1 MTPSVAQTG
10 LAYSLSKSI
19 DSLVDDI
26 YGLLDED
33 TDHEPSEENL
43 EQAAQAVKHLLRQR
57 LSAREREAASLRFSS
72 LGKPDRQLWY
82 DKHCPD
88 KAERIAPKTYFKF
101 LYGDIIEILLL
112 FLTKEAGHEVT
123 HEQGQVE
130 VDGVIGHCDA
140 VVDGV
145 TVDFK
150 SASPF
155 SYKKFKTGTFLEN
168 DPFGYIGQ
176 ISGYRRKLE
185 TKRAAFL
192 AADKVHGDIGLAE
205 VPEAI
210 LDANKPEDRVEHL
223 RGVLAK
229 DEEPPR
235 CYPDEPKGASGNRV
249 LGVGCSYC
257 KFKEHCWRDV
267 NDGQGLRTYTYSTG
281 PVFFTK
287 VVKEPRVQEEGW

>member
-1 MTPSVAQTG
+1 MPKT
-10 LAYSLSKSI
+10 I
-19 DSLVDDI
+19 DSLVGDI

-33 TDHEPSEENL
+33 TNHEPNEANL
-43 EQAAQAVKHLLRQR
+43 EWIAEAVKQLLRR
-57 LSAREREAASLRFSS
+57 KLSAREREAATLRFSS

-82 DKHCPD
+82 DLHAPE
-88 KAERIAPKTYFKF
+88 KAERLAPKTYFKF
-101 LYGDIIEILLL
+101 IYGDVIELLLL

-123 HEQGQVE
+123 HEQAVVGR
-130 VDGVIGHCDA
+130 DGIIGHCDA
-140 VVDGV
+140 VVDGT

-155 SYKKFKTGTFLEN
+155 SFRKFVSGGFLTN
-168 DPFGYIGQ
+168 DPFGYLGQ
-176 ISGYRRKLE
+176 LGGYRSELKTE
-185 TKRAAFL
+185 RAAFL
-192 AADKVHGDIGLAE
+192 AADKVHGDLCLAE
-205 VPEAI
+205 VPKEV
-210 LDANKPEDRVEHL
+210 LDDHRPEVRIEHL
-223 RGVLAK
+223 RGVLAS

-249 LGVGCSYC
+249 LSVGCSYC

-267 NDGQGLRTYTYSTG
+267 NGGKGLKKYVYSTG